1 MNKVIIVHNYTDL
14 FMQILRLICS
24 FTENCLSTSFI
35 SIFSNYDAVFK
46 KENCFKKKNAYM
58 YLLQFLL
65 TGQCKRTIY
74 KTVALTLVFD
84 I

>member
-1 MNKVIIVHNYTDL
+1 
-14 FMQILRLICS
+14 MQILRLICS
-24 FTENCLSTSFI
+24 FTENCLLNSPFI
-35 SIFSNYDAVFK
+35 STFSNYDAVFK

-65 TGQCKRTIY
+65 TSEKELY